1 MSAVFPP
8 LDDGFTPVPDRE
20 IAQLRVPPH
29 SIEAESSVL
38 GGLLLAFTPCVLPM
52 LPILAGIIA
61 RQHTSSSMR
70 GFLLALC
77 YVLGVATT
85 YALTGALVG
94 ALGAQANLPLWF
106 QHPLVTGTFAAFFL
120 ALALSLFGLFELRL
134 PHALHHR
141 LDTLSN
147 LLEDPRI
154 GLLFMI
160 PGVDE
165 TLRVNGTARLRDE
178 PLYTDFFTAER
189 QRPKIVIEVRVAEA
203 YLHCSK
209 AFMRSR
215 LWQADAQVDRSV
227 LPSMNQMIHDQIG
240 LATEPETHA
249 AMLQRYRAQ
258 LAQEQQ
264 LGDA

>member
-1 MSAVFPP
+1 MIET
-8 LDDGFTPVPDRE
+8 LE
-20 IAQLRVPPH
+20 QLRSLYAAPGERALRKQQSQLDVHCQRFIALSPFCVVA
-29 SIEAESSVL
+29 S
-38 GGLLLAFTPCVLPM
+38 GG
-52 LPILAGIIA
+52 AGGA
-61 RQHTSSSMR
+61 
-70 GFLLALC
+70 G
-77 YVLGVATT
+77 GVD
-85 YALTGALVG
+85 GAVG
-94 ALGAQANLPLWF
+94 ALLDASPRGGAPGFVKSPDPHTLLLPD
-106 QHPLVTGTFAAFFL
+106 G
-120 ALALSLFGLFELRL
+120 SGNN
-134 PHALHHR
+134 R

-178 PLYTDFFTAER
+178 ALYTDFFTAER
-189 QRPKIVIEVRVAEA
+189 QRPKVVIEVRVAEA

-215 LWQADAQVDRSV
+215 LWSADAQVDRAQ
-227 LPSMNQMIHDQIG
+227 LPTMGQMIHDQMG
-240 LATEPETHA
+240 LVTEPESQV